1 MIKNASKIGGIL
13 SAALFLLLTSDSLP
27 KEIPYKILS
36 IEKISRYHEDRIAFQ
51 HIQFDAPENTLS
63 QTDNSIATLLI
74 ITDKKMY
81 LLKDGYDNPAIVRK
95 KANMFQ
101 TERRLTQ
108 NEEVWTNRIDSKPDF
123 IRITERRIQ
132 ILRKIDAAAER
143 SDEEKKS
150 ETRNTATGE
159 KNFVLKNF
167 EKLYL
172 NVRNEFLK
180 KHVKIFRQL
189 MANRSKSGLYVER
202 TAIPKEIFV
211 GDYNPPTKYSIIAK
225 AKTLDEKIYYAEDA
239 DGDGITETFSVHIP
253 DGFIWGHK
261 SGPNIIFI
269 YKNKEKD
276 IESIIGTLTNDAY
289 YGTDEEA
296 KTIKE
301 NMKDRFPKEDD
312 PQKVREWINRL
323 VPTIED

>member
-1 MIKNASKIGGIL
+1 MAF
-13 SAALFLLLTSDSLP
+13 FLLLTSDSLP
-27 KEIPYKILS
+27 KDIHYKILN
-36 IEKISRYHEDRIAFQ
+36 IGKISRYNEDRIAFQ
-51 HIQFDAPENTLS
+51 HIQFDVPENTVS
-63 QTDNSIATLLI
+63 QTDNSVATLLI
-74 ITDKKMY
+74 ITDRKMY
-81 LLKDGYDNPAIVRK
+81 LLKDGYDNPSIARTKLNI
-95 KANMFQ
+95 FH

-108 NEEVWTNRIDSKPDF
+108 NEDVWANRIDAKPDF
-123 IRITERRIQ
+123 IRITERRIEL
-132 ILRKIDAAAER
+132 LRKVDAVDER
-143 SDEEKKS
+143 SEDAKKS
-150 ETRNTATGE
+150 ETRSTETEE
-159 KNFVLKNF
+159 KSFVSKHF
-167 EKLYL
+167 DKFYL

-189 MANRSKSGLYVER
+189 MANRSKSGLFVER
-202 TAIPKEIFV
+202 TPLPKEIFV
-211 GDYNPPTKYSIIAK
+211 GDYGQPTKYSIIAK

-253 DGFIWGHK
+253 DGFIWGYE

-276 IESIIGTLTNDAY
+276 IEDIIGTLTNEAY

-296 KTIKE
+296 STIKE
-301 NMKDRFPKEDD
+301 NMKDRFPKDDD